1 MSQGLAP
8 CHTWQHLN
16 EMLAQ
21 ANTERA
27 ESQSGGFVSS
37 IVQLPVD
44 PFLVVKEDTTFTI
57 YMSPRSGS
65 LNSSVKPGTVTLL
78 SRGVC

>member
-27 ESQSGGFVSS
+27 ESQSGGFVLS

-44 PFLVVKEDTTFTI
+44 PFLVV
-57 YMSPRSGS
+57 
-65 LNSSVKPGTVTLL
+65 
-78 SRGVC
+78 